1 MFPPGHFHSPIP
13 DMDEVRRDDALL
25 FGPPPA
31 SIPGID
37 MREAEQLALLQQF
50 AKLYPDIP
58 FGDEP
63 RPGLRYHYLNPAYSF
78 SDAIMLHCMLRT
90 LRPRQLV
97 EVGSGYS
104 SCVTLDTNQYFLD
117 QGLRTTFIDPNP
129 HLVNSLLRAED
140 LITTTILPNTLQ
152 SVDMGVFTALRE
164 NDVLFID
171 STHVSKIGSDVNRLL
186 FEIFPALAPGVV
198 IHIHDIF
205 YPFEYPKE
213 WVHQGIAWNEAYLMR
228 AFLQYNDR
236 FQVMLMNTYL
246 AHRHRDFFARHMPD
260 CLRNTGG
267 SLWLRKRA

>member
-90 LRPRQLV
+90 LRPRPST
-97 EVGSGYS
+97 EVLGAFNGDGNFGRLWNGAEFVADVSDVRYWADGLAIDAS
-104 SCVTLDTNQYFLD
+104 TGNLD
-117 QGLRTTFIDPNP
+117 
-129 HLVNSLLRAED
+129 RA
-140 LITTTILPNTLQ
+140 LGFA
-152 SVDMGVFTALRE
+152 SVDQAWQAISGNGNFFGT
-164 NDVLFID
+164 
-171 STHVSKIGSDVNRLL
+171 T
-186 FEIFPALAPGVV
+186 LASG
-198 IHIHDIF
+198 
-205 YPFEYPKE
+205 
-213 WVHQGIAWNEAYLMR
+213 G
-228 AFLQYNDR
+228 R
-236 FQVMLMNTYL
+236 FNPQERM
-246 AHRHRDFFARHMPD
+246 A
-260 CLRNTGG
+260 
-267 SLWLRKRA
+267 

>member
-246 AHRHRDFFARHMPD
+246 AHYHREFFAQHMPD

-267 SLWLRKRA
+267 SLWLRKVG

>member
-13 DMDEVRRDDALL
+13 DLDEVRRDEALL

-31 SIPGID
+31 SLPGID
-37 MREAEQLALLQQF
+37 MREDEQLALLRQF
-50 AKLYPDIP
+50 AALYPDIP
-58 FGDEP
+58 FADEP

-117 QGLRTTFIDPNP
+117 QGMKTTFIDPNP
-129 HLVNSLLRAED
+129 HMVNSLLRAED
-140 LITTTILPNTLQ
+140 FATTTILPQTLQ
-152 SVDMGVFTALRE
+152 TVDLAVFTALRE

-171 STHVSKIGSDVNRLL
+171 STHVGKIGSDVNRLL

-213 WVHQGIAWNEAYLMR
+213 WVQQGIAWNEAYMMR

-246 AHRHRDFFARHMPD
+246 AHYHREFFAEHMPD

-267 SLWLRKRA
+267 SLWLRKVG